1 MRICQTTRL
10 ETTRSIARAHGAS
23 ERDIARWAGEPHR
36 GLLPPAISVLLP
48 IGASGGR
55 DAGCLYPP
63 ASEERGELLL
73 CKEAPDISGSSLYYA
88 PPSIQLVRGGHLTRR
103 GFSHLHASP
112 ARALP
117 ALAAPRIYTGEIFS
131 FDGLADDLARCGY
144 TGLLLPLGATL
155 PDRLLSALTHLMSAL
170 DARGMYLALSL
181 SDSAFLRHLP
191 RLALLDVLPAFFL
204 LTPSAPETPLEI
216 RARRVSDAT
225 DPPIRRRVLFSLPTG
240 ATLIV
245 HEKSAPLTYRE
256 ALRILCAIDVPPRRE
271 EVLMASL
278 PPRMG
283 GGTLYVEDPLSF
295 YVGLTRLGL
304 GGFGGV
310 LLSRESAPFAEEML
324 RRLFTVAGG
333 RGAAR
338 SRR

>member
-1 MRICQTTRL
+1 MRICQTTKP

-23 ERDIARWAGEPHR
+23 ERDIARWAGDPHR
-36 GLLPPAISVLLP
+36 GLLPPEISVLLP

-55 DAGCLYPP
+55 DAGHLYPP
-63 ASEERGELLL
+63 ASEERGELLI
-73 CKEAPDISGSSLYYA
+73 CKETPDISGSSLFYD
-88 PPSIQLVRGGHLTRR
+88 PPSVQLVRGGQLTRR
-103 GFSHLHASP
+103 GFSRLRTPHT
-112 ARALP
+112 RALP
-117 ALAAPRIYTGEIFS
+117 AFAAPHIYTGEAFT
-131 FDGLADDLARCGY
+131 FADLADDLARCGY
-144 TGLLLPLGATL
+144 AGLLLPLGATL
-155 PDRLLSALTHLMSAL
+155 PDRLLSDLPRLMSDL
-170 DARGMYLALSL
+170 DARGIHLALSL
-181 SDSAFLRHLP
+181 SESAFLRHLP
-191 RLALLDVLPAFFL
+191 HLAVLEPLPAFFL
-204 LTPSAPETPLEI
+204 LTPSSPQTPLEV

-225 DPPIRRRVLFSLPTG
+225 DPRLRRRVLFSLPTG

-256 ALRILCAIDVPPRRE
+256 ALRILCAVDVSSRRE

-295 YVGLTRLGL
+295 YVGLTRLGI

-333 RGAAR
+333 TGAAH
-338 SRR
+338 SQK